1 MALIFMV
8 QKGECRDFPDGPV
21 VKMGVK
27 MQEAGGGG
35 GAGGEWGCW
44 VRSLVGELEPACHS

>member
-8 QKGECRDFPDGPV
+8 QKGEYRNFPDGPV

-27 MQEAGGGG
+27 MQGVGVGGNGGGS
-35 GAGGEWGCW
+35 
-44 VRSLVGELEPACHS
+44 VQSLVGELEPACHN